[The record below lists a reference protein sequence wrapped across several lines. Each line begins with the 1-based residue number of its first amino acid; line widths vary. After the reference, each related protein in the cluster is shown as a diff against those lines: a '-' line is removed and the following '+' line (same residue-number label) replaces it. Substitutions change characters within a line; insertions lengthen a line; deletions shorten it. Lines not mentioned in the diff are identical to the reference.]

1 MLLLLLITAATGL
14 DLHVDLVSRQAK
26 GTLLPYLTDLR
37 AFLEREQR
45 VSPQGKP
52 DLMLRLIALHGEA
65 PRPEIL
71 PRLQQLMRS
80 HATEARRIVERFLRE
95 DADMPLTLPA
105 LALFHIVED
114 ESLFQY
120 LMPVEVRRL
129 KRLVAEYEAVREWGE
144 EKRRR
149 MASVVERVKEAVA
162 VRVAM
167 ARFER
172 QPAEGEALTRVER
185 LSGNPALH
193 NAVKKCQASR
203 SALEKAQ
210 LLKEIGVMW
219 RLEVNTNK

>member
-1 MLLLLLITAATGL
+1 MLLLLLITVATGL
-14 DLHVDLVSRQAK
+14 DLHVDLVSRQAR
-26 GTLLPYLTDLR
+26 GTLSPYLTDLR

-52 DLMLRLIALHGEA
+52 DLMLRLIALHREA

-80 HATEARRIVERFLRE
+80 HATEARRTVERFLRE

-105 LALFHIVED
+105 LALFHIAED
-114 ESLFQY
+114 ESLFRY
-120 LMPVEVRRL
+120 LLPVEVRRL

-162 VRVAM
+162 VRATM

-172 QPAEGEALTRVER
+172 QPTEGALERVER
-185 LSGNPALH
+185 LSGNPTLH
-193 NAVKKCQASR
+193 KAVKRCQASR

-210 LLKEIGVMW
+210 LLKEIGRLW
-219 RLEVNTNK
+219 RVETGRK